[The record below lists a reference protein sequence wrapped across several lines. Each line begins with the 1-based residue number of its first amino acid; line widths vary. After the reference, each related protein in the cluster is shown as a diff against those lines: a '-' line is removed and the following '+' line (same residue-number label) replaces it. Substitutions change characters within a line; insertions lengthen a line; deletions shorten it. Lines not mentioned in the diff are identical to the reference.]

1 MVGFHIRL
9 ARQEDVS
16 EMEAIIRAAY
26 SDYIPLLGRKP
37 QPMTDDYAELVASQH
52 AYVLCKNRV
61 ILGIL
66 ILVPGDDHILVRT
79 IAIVPE
85 EQGNGLGSFL
95 MAYAEEYASARS
107 IKLLR
112 LYTNEAMSGNVAYYR
127 HLGYRETHRTGEA
140 GVQLVYMEK
149 LLDRK

>member
-1 MVGFHIRL
+1 
-9 ARQEDVS
+9 
-16 EMEAIIRAAY
+16 MEAIIRAAY

-61 ILGIL
+61 ILGVL
-66 ILVPGDDHILVRT
+66 ILVPGEDHILVRT

-112 LYTNEAMSGNVAYYR
+112 LYTNEAMSGNVDYYR
-127 HLGYRETHRTGEA
+127 HLGYRETEKSVASGDFTPYLHRLVSAHSSA
-140 GVQLVYMEK
+140 G
-149 LLDRK
+149 